1 MKTMRTP
8 IATGSPVSLTDV
20 KALARI
26 THSDEDA
33 LIAQMTHVAA
43 SELEAHSNL
52 ALLSQIVTVTL
63 TEWGNTIS
71 LPIGPLWSAGLATN
85 PVTVQAR
92 DDAGVLTTVAGWWI
106 DAGRYPVLHLTAD
119 VEAAAIIVA
128 YPAGYGDHAVSI
140 PQDLRYAIMD
150 QVANTYDMR
159 GMVDAPQ
166 GMSLAASRIASRN
179 RRVKL

>member
-1 MKTMRTP
+1 MITTRTRISTAP
-8 IATGSPVSLTDV
+8 AVALTDV

-63 TEWGNTIS
+63 NEWGNTIS
-71 LPIGPLWSAGLATN
+71 LPIGPLWSDGLATN

-92 DDAGVLTTVAGWWI
+92 DDAGVLTTVTGWWI
-106 DAGRYPVLHLTAD
+106 EAGRYPVLHLTAD
-119 VEAAAIIVA
+119 VEAAALIVA
-128 YPAGYGDHAVSI
+128 YPAGYGADAVSI

-150 QVANTYDMR
+150 QVASTYDMR
-159 GMVDAPQ
+159 GMVDGAQ
-166 GMSLAASRIASRN
+166 GLSLAASRIAHRN
-179 RRVKL
+179 RKVRL